1 MDEEL
6 KKKMD
11 KIYDRHTKRDD
22 GRCPGYHESGEYVN
36 EVYNH
41 VLERDFIDEICGEE
55 DEML

>member
-11 KIYDRHTKRDD
+11 KIYDKHTKRDD
-22 GRCPGYHESGEYVN
+22 GRCPGCHESDSDY
-36 EVYNH
+36 

-55 DEML
+55 DEI